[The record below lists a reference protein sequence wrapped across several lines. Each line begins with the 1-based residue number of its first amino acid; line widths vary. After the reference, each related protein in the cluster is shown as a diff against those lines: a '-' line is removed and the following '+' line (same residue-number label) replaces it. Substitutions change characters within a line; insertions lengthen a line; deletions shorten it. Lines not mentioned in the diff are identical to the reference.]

1 MIPKLSL
8 IPFLLLLLLIEITN
22 SQIPT
27 VLTPGSGNNEPG
39 DTSATILLTPNGTK
53 NYLKNKKTY
62 VNDMSN
68 EISMALSI
76 EKSRIFISYDRYQ
89 YKKNTSED
97 QILLLVNIKGTKGP
111 DQPSS
116 FMLRR
121 NLNNSIT
128 YKDISLGL
136 HTRDLDSTYGA
147 PENPHL
153 WVICRY
159 ALIGVVS
166 GLSFLLSIWFFAA
179 NNFPKGKNFS
189 TIIFY
194 PLILVD
200 FVLDI
205 IVLRDHGSDL
215 KWFYICGWVFL
226 LVPIFFNIITSWY
239 LVYYQLNSSKDAE
252 NWWKDYPIVALGF
265 VLLSLIDLEAL
276 NVVTSRCA
284 GSEALNAKFT
294 GGGKKRVDR
303 SIIIIAFIEDVPQ
316 LIIYVLYQRYT
327 VIPATIPILVL
338 SSACIVLLFKICY
351 RGISRELNVLQK
363 HLMTF

>member
-8 IPFLLLLLLIEITN
+8 IPYLLLLLLIEITN

-147 PENPHL
+147 PENH
-153 WVICRY
+153 
-159 ALIGVVS
+159 
-166 GLSFLLSIWFFAA
+166 
-179 NNFPKGKNFS
+179 
-189 TIIFY
+189 
-194 PLILVD
+194 

-239 LVYYQLNSSKDAE
+239 LVYYQLNSSNDAE

-338 SSACIVLLFKICY
+338 SSACIVLLFTICY

>member
-147 PENPHL
+147 PENL
-153 WVICRY
+153 
-159 ALIGVVS
+159 
-166 GLSFLLSIWFFAA
+166 
-179 NNFPKGKNFS
+179 
-189 TIIFY
+189 
-194 PLILVD
+194 D

-276 NVVTSRCA
+276 NVVTSRCG

-338 SSACIVLLFKICY
+338 SSACIVLLFKKSY

>member
-1 MIPKLSL
+1 
-8 IPFLLLLLLIEITN
+8 
-22 SQIPT
+22 
-27 VLTPGSGNNEPG
+27 LTPGSGNNEPG

-147 PENPHL
+147 PENL
-153 WVICRY
+153 
-159 ALIGVVS
+159 
-166 GLSFLLSIWFFAA
+166 
-179 NNFPKGKNFS
+179 
-189 TIIFY
+189 
-194 PLILVD
+194 
-200 FVLDI
+200 
-205 IVLRDHGSDL
+205 LRDHGSDL

-338 SSACIVLLFKICY
+338 SSASIVWFLYRCVKFKRLMTKLYRHALNEKLAQGMITLYFVIGHAYSSCFSQFHFNCIVPLI
-351 RGISRELNVLQK
+351 ISSDYKNGMNLNR
-363 HLMTF
+363 

>member
-8 IPFLLLLLLIEITN
+8 IPFLLLLLPIEITN

-147 PENPHL
+147 PENL
-153 WVICRY
+153 
-159 ALIGVVS
+159 
-166 GLSFLLSIWFFAA
+166 
-179 NNFPKGKNFS
+179 
-189 TIIFY
+189 
-194 PLILVD
+194 D

>member
-147 PENPHL
+147 PENL
-153 WVICRY
+153 
-159 ALIGVVS
+159 
-166 GLSFLLSIWFFAA
+166 
-179 NNFPKGKNFS
+179 
-189 TIIFY
+189 
-194 PLILVD
+194 D

-276 NVVTSRCA
+276 NVVTSRCG

>member
-27 VLTPGSGNNEPG
+27 G

-147 PENPHL
+147 PEN
-153 WVICRY
+153 R
-159 ALIGVVS
+159 S
-166 GLSFLLSIWFFAA
+166 
-179 NNFPKGKNFS
+179 
-189 TIIFY
+189 
-194 PLILVD
+194 
-200 FVLDI
+200 
-205 IVLRDHGSDL
+205 
-215 KWFYICGWVFL
+215 WVFL

-351 RGISRELNVLQK
+351 RAIVWFLYRCGLVWNQRNIKEKLAFPYEGWGMISFHTRFLVRDVFIMQGCRIFGNENTWRVSLRNVNNIFCGILFINPVRTRRK
-363 HLMTF
+363 YF

>member
-1 MIPKLSL
+1 MIPKFSL

-39 DTSATILLTPNGTK
+39 DTSATILLTPKGTK
-53 NYLKNKKTY
+53 NYLKNRKTY
-62 VNDMSN
+62 ANDMSN

-76 EKSRIFISYDRYQ
+76 EKGRIFISHDRYQ

-136 HTRDLDSTYGA
+136 HTRDLDSSYGA
-147 PENPHL
+147 PEIH
-153 WVICRY
+153 
-159 ALIGVVS
+159 
-166 GLSFLLSIWFFAA
+166 
-179 NNFPKGKNFS
+179 
-189 TIIFY
+189 
-194 PLILVD
+194 
-200 FVLDI
+200 I
-205 IVLRDHGSDL
+205 IVLRAHGSDL

-226 LVPIFFNIITSWY
+226 LVPIFFNIMTSWY
-239 LVYYQLNSSKDAE
+239 LVYYQLNSSKDAKK
-252 NWWKDYPIVALGF
+252 WWKDYPIVALGF

-294 GGGKKRVDR
+294 GGGRKRVDR

-316 LIIYVLYQRYT
+316 LIIYALYQRYT

-338 SSACIVLLFKICY
+338 SSACIVFLFKICY